1 MKAKKN
7 PNPELTNLKAELITL
22 TRKLVKL
29 RIEAAQI
36 PDKRY
41 ALLCSVIEDLTRI
54 LTMPL

>member
-1 MKAKKN
+1 MKPKS
-7 PNPELTNLKAELITL
+7 PNPELTKLKAELLTL
-22 TRKLVKL
+22 TRKLIKL
-29 RIEAAQI
+29 RIEASQI